1 MTQHHAERTLPY
13 SRRQM
18 FDLVADVERYPD
30 FVPWW
35 IAARVTGKRHLVYHT
50 EQIMGMGPVRLRFQS
65 DTTLHPPD
73 RISVVS
79 RGDAVKDMNL
89 VWRFDDHPEG
99 CHVTLDMTLIL
110 GARKLESLLTG
121 LTEEAATKLVDA
133 FEKRAHALYG
143 AATATG

>member
-1 MTQHHAERTLPY
+1 MTQHHAERVLPF

-79 RGDAVKDMNL
+79 HGDAIKDMNL
-89 VWRFDDHPEG
+89 VWRFDEHPEG
-99 CHVTLDMTLIL
+99 CLISLDMTMVL
-110 GARKLESLLTG
+110 GARKLEKLLAG
-121 LTEEAATKLVDA
+121 MTEEAAVKLVEA
-133 FEKRAHALYG
+133 FEKRAHVLFSEDF
-143 AATATG
+143 